1 MDLTS
6 LLASLVSAQA
16 EAEGTAPPWVS
27 YLVYGGIGLV
37 LLIVVVKALRS
48 GPPPERTLDAPDAPQ
63 VEHQTRSE
71 AEIKA
76 DAAAAFNVLKVGN
89 TDADNLRVEVLKQ
102 ADAPP
107 PTGAEM
113 QAVLDAKTAAEDARR
128 EAELA
133 RRAAEEAARKATDE
147 ASRKAAQAAQDAAE
161 RKRIEA
167 REAAEAAAAE
177 RRKAEEERKR
187 VAAEKKAADA
197 ARKREEAEKKRA
209 AEEEKR
215 QAELARQ
222 AEEKAKAEA
231 AEAAKKAAAEAAG
244 ATLREGLARTNEGFA
259 KKLGKLFGSAKTLD
273 DDLLAELEEALF
285 TADIGVKTAQA
296 LVESV
301 YDDMSKR
308 ALKDPKKVWAA
319 LKARIAGIL
328 QKDFAALDLEAQ
340 QPTVIMV
347 VGVNGAG
354 KTTSIGKL
362 AKRYTDAGKKV
373 ILAAGDTFRAAA
385 VEQLEVWGERAGV
398 PVVKGQAR
406 QDPSSVLF
414 DAARQAKDGGYDL
427 LIADTAGRLQARKE
441 LMEELA
447 KIHRVM
453 GKALPGAP
461 HEVWLVLD
469 ATNGQ
474 NAISQ
479 AKIFTEMVEVT
490 GIVLTKLD
498 GTAKGGVVIGI
509 SDEMNL
515 PVRFIGIGEKV
526 GDLRPFEATDFV
538 EALFADA

>member
-6 LLASLVSAQA
+6 LLAGWAIAQA
-16 EAEGTAPPWVS
+16 EATAPEWVS
-27 YLVYGGIGLV
+27 YLVYAGIGLV
-37 LLIVVVKALRS
+37 LLLVVVKALRR

-63 VEHQTRSE
+63 VEHETRSD
-71 AEIKA
+71 ADIKA
-76 DAAAAFNVLKVGN
+76 DAAAAFDVLQVERS
-89 TDADNLRVEVLKQ
+89 DSADLRVKILNQ
-102 ADAPP
+102 ADAPA
-107 PTGAEM
+107 PTGAEV
-113 QAVLDAKTAAEDARR
+113 QAVLDAKAAAEAAKRG
-128 EAELA
+128 AELA
-133 RRAAEEAARKATDE
+133 RRAAEDAARKATDD
-147 ASRKAAQAAQDAAE
+147 AGRQAAKVAQDEAE
-161 RKRIEA
+161 RARLEA
-167 REAAEAAAAE
+167 KDAAEAAAAE
-177 RRKAEEERKR
+177 RRRAEEERKR

-209 AEEEKR
+209 AEDEKK
-215 QAELARQ
+215 QAALARE
-222 AEEKAKAEA
+222 AEEAAKIEA
-231 AEAAKKAAAEAAG
+231 AEAAKRAAAEAAG

-259 KKLGKLFGSAKTLD
+259 KKLGKLFGNAKTLD

-308 ALKDPKKVWAA
+308 ALKDPAKVWKA
-319 LKARIAGIL
+319 LRERIAAIL
-328 QKDFAALDLEAQ
+328 DKDFPPLDLETHT
-340 QPTVIMV
+340 PTVIMV

-362 AKRYTDAGKKV
+362 AKRYADEGKKV
-373 ILAAGDTFRAAA
+373 MLAAGDTFRAAA

-398 PVVKGQAR
+398 PVVKGESQ

-414 DAARQAKDGGYDL
+414 DAAKQAKEGGYDL

-526 GDLRPFEATDFV
+526 GDLRPFEAGEFV